1 MLFRLID
8 HYNTELDE
16 CNTIFEPIE
25 CFICYETVFEDEL
38 NPIKLNS
45 NTNYIKYCKC
55 DVFMHKKCLDT
66 WYVKNKKCPICRK
79 YMSENTTITI
89 ELLNKGSYILFAY
102 IIIKKNIIK
111 IMRVFMILFFI
122 FSIFDLYLTIYQKEL
137 YKDYQSEIHCLK
149 IEDLE

>member
-1 MLFRLID
+1 
-8 HYNTELDE
+8 
-16 CNTIFEPIE
+16 
-25 CFICYETVFEDEL
+25 
-38 NPIKLNS
+38 
-45 NTNYIKYCKC
+45 
-55 DVFMHKKCLDT
+55 
-66 WYVKNKKCPICRK
+66 
-79 YMSENTTITI
+79 MSENTTITI

>member
-1 MLFRLID
+1 
-8 HYNTELDE
+8 
-16 CNTIFEPIE
+16 
-25 CFICYETVFEDEL
+25 
-38 NPIKLNS
+38 
-45 NTNYIKYCKC
+45 
-55 DVFMHKKCLDT
+55 MHKKCLDT

-122 FSIFDLYLTIYQKEL
+122 FSIFDLYLTIYHKEL
-137 YKDYQSEIHCLK
+137 YKDYQKESHYLK
-149 IEDLE
+149 IEDLK